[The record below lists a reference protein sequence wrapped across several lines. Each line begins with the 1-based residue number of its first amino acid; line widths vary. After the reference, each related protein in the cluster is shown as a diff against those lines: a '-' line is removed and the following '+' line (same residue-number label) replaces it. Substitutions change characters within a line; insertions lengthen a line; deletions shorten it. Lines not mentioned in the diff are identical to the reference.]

1 MAWDDNVTDNPRQ
14 VVLTTDTLFT
24 ALFAADTHYGTVA
37 VVSANNEWGTV
48 SASASSVIIGSNV
61 TITATPAAHYHFVQW
76 SDGSTDAERTFAV
89 TQDTLLTA
97 TFAIDTFELTLAA
110 NDYAM
115 GTVFGTGV
123 YDWNST
129 VTIYTTANEGY
140 HFVAWDDNVT
150 DNPRQVVLTT
160 DTLFTALF
168 AADSV
173 PVVIPDSVMIN
184 AYAINGT
191 VTGAG
196 LYEVGEEVTL
206 VATATSGYI
215 FSTWVKNGAAIDGT
229 ETLVFTADSAASF
242 VAIFIADTTTVVT
255 PDSVMINAYAINGTV
270 TGAGL
275 YEVGEMV
282 TLEAMPYDTTYR
294 FTGWVKNGQPVD
306 GEQTLV
312 FAADSNAM
320 FVALFEPV
328 VMPVVVDSF
337 TLTVLS
343 ADETMGT
350 VSGSGRYEYRD
361 LVSVSATPATGY
373 RFTGWSDG
381 VQEASRLVYIT
392 RDSILTA
399 SFEIIR
405 CTVSLAGNHTLLQGA
420 GTYDYGTEVTVSAT
434 PDYGYEFV
442 RWIDANGAT
451 VSTEASYTFTIT
463 SDVDLTAA
471 VRGVTLNVTGE
482 ASPAAA
488 GFINGLGT
496 YRYGDTV
503 TVTAQANEGF
513 RFVEWTLPSGSHVS
527 TAYYTFVITENTH
540 VVANFVEV
548 VGINDADAAEVKV
561 YTEGSR
567 LHVLGAEGRQVRVF
581 DAVGRQVVSR
591 QAQSSDIEIDLP
603 AAGVYMVQVGQM
615 SAKRVVVMR

>member
-1 MAWDDNVTDNPRQ
+1 MAI
-14 VVLTTDTLFT
+14 FI
-24 ALFAADTHYGTVA
+24 ADTTTV
-37 VVSANNEWGTV
+37 
-48 SASASSVIIGSNV
+48 V
-61 TITATPAAHYHFVQW
+61 T
-76 SDGSTDAERTFAV
+76 
-89 TQDTLLTA
+89 
-97 TFAIDTFELTLAA
+97 
-110 NDYAM
+110 
-115 GTVFGTGV
+115 
-123 YDWNST
+123 
-129 VTIYTTANEGY
+129 
-140 HFVAWDDNVT
+140 
-150 DNPRQVVLTT
+150 
-160 DTLFTALF
+160 
-168 AADSV
+168 
-173 PVVIPDSVMIN
+173 PDSVMIN
-184 AYAINGT
+184 AYAVNGT

-255 PDSVMINAYAINGTV
+255 PDSVLINAYAINGTV

-282 TLEAMPYDTTYR
+282 TLGAMPYDTTYR

-320 FVALFEPV
+320 YVALFEPV

-343 ADETMGT
+343 ADETMGSVT
-350 VSGSGRYEYRD
+350 GSGRYEYRD

-381 VQEASRLVYIT
+381 VSEAERLVYIT
-392 RDSILTA
+392 DDITLTA
-399 SFEIIR
+399 YFEI
-405 CTVSLAGNHTLLQGA
+405 VSLNVSLHGTHAALLGA

-434 PDYGYEFV
+434 PDFGYEFV
-442 RWIDANGAT
+442 RWIDAAGNT
-451 VSTEASYTFTIT
+451 VSTEASYTFALTA
-463 SDVDLTAA
+463 DVDLTAVILGMA
-471 VRGVTLNVTGE
+471 LSVTGE
-482 ASPAAA
+482 ASPAEG
-488 GFINGLGT
+488 GFINGLGA

-503 TVTAQANEGF
+503 TITAQANEDY
-513 RFVEWTLPSGSHVS
+513 RFVDWTLPWEVYVNRPH
-527 TAYYTFVITENTH
+527 YTFVITENAH

-548 VGINDADAAEVKV
+548 VGIDDADASEVEV
-561 YTEGSR
+561 YAVGSR
-567 LHVLGAEGRQVRVF
+567 IHVRGAEGSQVRVF
-581 DAVGRQVVSR
+581 DAVGRQVASQ

-603 AAGVYMVQVGQM
+603 ATGVYMVQVGQM

>member
-1 MAWDDNVTDNPRQ
+1 M
-14 VVLTTDTLFT
+14 
-24 ALFAADTHYGTVA
+24 
-37 VVSANNEWGTV
+37 
-48 SASASSVIIGSNV
+48 
-61 TITATPAAHYHFVQW
+61 
-76 SDGSTDAERTFAV
+76 
-89 TQDTLLTA
+89 
-97 TFAIDTFELTLAA
+97 
-110 NDYAM
+110 
-115 GTVFGTGV
+115 
-123 YDWNST
+123 
-129 VTIYTTANEGY
+129 
-140 HFVAWDDNVT
+140 
-150 DNPRQVVLTT
+150 
-160 DTLFTALF
+160 
-168 AADSV
+168 
-173 PVVIPDSVMIN
+173 
-184 AYAINGT
+184 
-191 VTGAG
+191 
-196 LYEVGEEVTL
+196 GEEVTL

-255 PDSVMINAYAINGTV
+255 PDSVLINAYAVNGTV

-320 FVALFEPV
+320 YVALFEPV

-381 VQEASRLVYIT
+381 VQEANRLVYIT

-442 RWIDANGAT
+442 RWIDATGVT